1 MIKLGWM
8 ARATDAEVFAGHVG
22 YARELGLDVI
32 DFHLGG
38 MPRDLGFVMRI
49 KTMCVRA
56 GLPIGYLGGGS
67 LVGPLDQR
75 GARMEQARGD
85 VDMTAVMGGQMLRVF
100 ARHKWPD
107 TREEQ
112 EYYWGPMV
120 EDFRELSD
128 YAADRGVVLGL
139 QNHDN
144 GSFCMTAEQ
153 ALRILGEVDKENF
166 TFLWD
171 TGQWLGAI
179 GSHPRGE
186 FDANVDLYEDYLTPT
201 VPYAASVRA
210 KIYQIDTGVET
221 YLDYPRIFGILKD
234 VGYNGNVSIVY
245 EGGEGRNRCTPEEGV
260 ALAARY
266 LRSVIVDTFGGR

>member
-8 ARATDAEVFAGHVG
+8 ARATDAEVFEGHVR
-22 YARELGLDVI
+22 YAGELGLDVI

-38 MPRDLGFVMRI
+38 MPRDIGFVMRI
-49 KTMCVRA
+49 KMMCVRA
-56 GLPIGYLGGGS
+56 GLPVGYLGGGS
-67 LVGPLDQR
+67 LVGPLEHR
-75 GARMEQARGD
+75 EARVEQARSD
-85 VDMTAVMGGQMLRVF
+85 VDMTAAMGGQMLRVF

-128 YAADRGVVLGL
+128 YAAERGVVLGL

-153 ALRILGEVDKENF
+153 ALRILEEVDKENF

-171 TGQWLGAI
+171 TGQWLGSI

-186 FDANVDLYEDYLTPT
+186 FDANVDLYEDYLKPT
-201 VPYAASVRA
+201 APYAASVRA

-245 EGGEGRNRCTPEEGV
+245 EGAEGRNTCTPEEGV
-260 ALAARY
+260 ALAVRY
-266 LRSVIVDTFGGR
+266 LRGVIGEVFGD

>member
-8 ARATDAEVFAGHVG
+8 ARATDAEVFEVHVR

-38 MPRDLGFVMRI
+38 MPRDIGFVMRI
-49 KTMCVRA
+49 KMMCVRA
-56 GLPIGYLGGGS
+56 GLPVGYLGGGS
-67 LVGPLDQR
+67 LVGPLEHR
-75 GARMEQARGD
+75 EARMEQARSD
-85 VDMTAVMGGQMLRVF
+85 VDMTAAMGGQMLRVF

-128 YAADRGVVLGL
+128 YAAERGVVLGL

-153 ALRILGEVDKENF
+153 ALRILEEVDKENF

-171 TGQWLGAI
+171 TGQWLGSI

-186 FDANVDLYEDYLTPT
+186 FDANVDLYEDYLKPT
-201 VPYAASVRA
+201 APYAASVRA
-210 KIYQIDTGVET
+210 KVYQIDTGVET

-245 EGGEGRNRCTPEEGV
+245 EGAEGRNTCTPEEGV
-260 ALAARY
+260 ALAVRY
-266 LRSVIVDTFGGR
+266 LRGVIGEVFGG

>member
-8 ARATDAEVFAGHVG
+8 ARATDAEVFAGHVR
-22 YARELGLDVI
+22 YARELDLDVI

-67 LVGPLDQR
+67 LVGPLEQR
-75 GARMEQARGD
+75 GARMEQARAD

-128 YAADRGVVLGL
+128 YAADQGVVLGL

-153 ALRILGEVDKENF
+153 ALRILDEVDKENF

-186 FDANVDLYEDYLTPT
+186 FDANVDLYADYLTPT
-201 VPYAASVRA
+201 APYAASVRA

-245 EGGEGRNRCTPEEGV
+245 EGAEGRNRCTPEEGV

-266 LRSVIVDTFGGR
+266 LRSVIGDVFR

>member
-1 MIKLGWM
+1 MIKLGWI
-8 ARATDAEVFAGHVG
+8 ARATDAEVFEGHVR

-32 DFHLGG
+32 DLHLGG
-38 MPRDLGFVMRI
+38 MPRDIGFVMRI
-49 KTMCVRA
+49 KMMCVRA

-67 LVGPLDQR
+67 LVGPPEHR
-75 GARMEQARGD
+75 EARMEQARSD
-85 VDMTAVMGGQMLRVF
+85 VDMTAAMGGQMLRVF

-112 EYYWGPMV
+112 ECYWGPMV

-128 YAADRGVVLGL
+128 YAAERGVVLGL

-171 TGQWLGAI
+171 TGQWLGSI

-186 FDANVDLYEDYLTPT
+186 FDANVDLYEDYLKPT
-201 VPYAASVRA
+201 APYAASVRA

-245 EGGEGRNRCTPEEGV
+245 EGAEGRNTCTPEEGV
-260 ALAARY
+260 ALAVRY
-266 LRSVIVDTFGGR
+266 LRGVIGEVFGD

>member
-8 ARATDAEVFAGHVG
+8 ARATDAEVFEGHVR

-38 MPRDLGFVMRI
+38 MPRDIGFVMRI
-49 KTMCVRA
+49 KMMCVRA

-67 LVGPLDQR
+67 LVGPLEHR
-75 GARMEQARGD
+75 EARMEQARSD
-85 VDMTAVMGGQMLRVF
+85 VDMTAAMGGQMLRVF

-107 TREEQ
+107 TRKEQ

-128 YAADRGVVLGL
+128 YAAERGVVLGL

-153 ALRILGEVDKENF
+153 ALRILEDVDKENF

-171 TGQWLGAI
+171 TGQWLGSI

-186 FDANVDLYEDYLTPT
+186 FDANVDLYEDYLKPT
-201 VPYAASVRA
+201 APYAVSVRA

-245 EGGEGRNRCTPEEGV
+245 EGAEGRNTCTPEEGV
-260 ALAARY
+260 ALAVRY
-266 LRSVIVDTFGGR
+266 LRGVIGEVFGS

>member
-8 ARATDAEVFAGHVG
+8 ARATDAEVFEGHVR
-22 YARELGLDVI
+22 YAGELGLDVI

-38 MPRDLGFVMRI
+38 MPRDIGFVMRI
-49 KTMCVRA
+49 KMMCVRA
-56 GLPIGYLGGGS
+56 GLPVGYLGGGS
-67 LVGPLDQR
+67 LVGPLEHR
-75 GARMEQARGD
+75 EARMEQARSD
-85 VDMTAVMGGQMLRVF
+85 VDMTAAMGGQMLRVF

-128 YAADRGVVLGL
+128 YAAERGVVLGL

-153 ALRILGEVDKENF
+153 ALRILEEVDKENF

-171 TGQWLGAI
+171 TGQWLGSI

-186 FDANVDLYEDYLTPT
+186 FDANVDLYEDYLKPT
-201 VPYAASVRA
+201 APYAASVRA

-221 YLDYPRIFGILKD
+221 YLDYPRIFEILKD

-245 EGGEGRNRCTPEEGV
+245 EGAEGRNTCTPEEGV
-260 ALAARY
+260 ALAVRY
-266 LRSVIVDTFGGR
+266 LRGVIGEVFGD

>member
-8 ARATDAEVFAGHVG
+8 ARATDAEVFEGHVR

-32 DFHLGG
+32 DFHLEG
-38 MPRDLGFVMRI
+38 MLRDIGFVMRI
-49 KTMCVRA
+49 KMMCVRA
-56 GLPIGYLGGGS
+56 GLPVGYLGGGS
-67 LVGPLDQR
+67 LVGPLEHR
-75 GARMEQARGD
+75 EARMEQARSD
-85 VDMTAVMGGQMLRVF
+85 VDMTAAMGGQMLRVF

-128 YAADRGVVLGL
+128 YAAERGVVLGL

-153 ALRILGEVDKENF
+153 ALRILEDVDKENF

-171 TGQWLGAI
+171 TGQWLGSI

-186 FDANVDLYEDYLTPT
+186 FDANVDLYEDYLKPT
-201 VPYAASVRA
+201 APYAASVRA

-245 EGGEGRNRCTPEEGV
+245 EGAEGRNTCTPEEGV
-260 ALAARY
+260 ALAVRY
-266 LRSVIVDTFGGR
+266 LRGVIVEVFGD

>member
-8 ARATDAEVFAGHVG
+8 ARATDAEVFEGHVR

-38 MPRDLGFVMRI
+38 MPRDIGFVMRI
-49 KTMCVRA
+49 KMMCVRA

-67 LVGPLDQR
+67 LVGPLEHR
-75 GARMEQARGD
+75 EARMEQARSD
-85 VDMTAVMGGQMLRVF
+85 VDMTAAMGGQMLRVF

-112 EYYWGPMV
+112 EYYWAPMV

-128 YAADRGVVLGL
+128 YAAERGVVLGL

-153 ALRILGEVDKENF
+153 ALRILGDVDKENF

-171 TGQWLGAI
+171 TGQWLGSI

-186 FDANVDLYEDYLTPT
+186 FDANVDLYEDYLKPT
-201 VPYAASVRA
+201 APYAASVRA

-221 YLDYPRIFGILKD
+221 YLDYPRIFGTLKD

-245 EGGEGRNRCTPEEGV
+245 EGAEGRNTCTPEEGV
-260 ALAARY
+260 ALAVRY
-266 LRSVIVDTFGGR
+266 LRGVIGEVFGG

>member
-8 ARATDAEVFAGHVG
+8 ARATDAEVFEGHVR

-38 MPRDLGFVMRI
+38 MPRDIGFVMRI
-49 KTMCVRA
+49 KMMCVRA
-56 GLPIGYLGGGS
+56 GLPVGYLGGGS
-67 LVGPLDQR
+67 LVGPLEHR
-75 GARMEQARGD
+75 EARVEQARSD
-85 VDMTAVMGGQMLRVF
+85 VDMTAAMGGQMLRVF

-128 YAADRGVVLGL
+128 YAAERGVVLGL

-153 ALRILGEVDKENF
+153 ALRILEEVDKENF

-171 TGQWLGAI
+171 TGQWLGSI

-186 FDANVDLYEDYLTPT
+186 FDANVDLYEDYLKPT
-201 VPYAASVRA
+201 APYAASVRA

-245 EGGEGRNRCTPEEGV
+245 EGAEGRNTCTPEEGV
-260 ALAARY
+260 ALAVRY
-266 LRSVIVDTFGGR
+266 LRGVIGEVFGD

>member
-8 ARATDAEVFAGHVG
+8 ARATDAEVFEGHVR

-38 MPRDLGFVMRI
+38 MPRDIGFVMRI
-49 KTMCVRA
+49 KMMCVRA
-56 GLPIGYLGGGS
+56 GLPVGYLGGGS
-67 LVGPLDQR
+67 LVGPLEHR
-75 GARMEQARGD
+75 EARMEEARSD
-85 VDMTAVMGGQMLRVF
+85 VDMTEAMGGQMLRVF

-128 YAADRGVVLGL
+128 YAAERGVVLGL

-153 ALRILGEVDKENF
+153 ALRILGDVDKENF

-171 TGQWLGAI
+171 TGQWLGSI

-186 FDANVDLYEDYLTPT
+186 FDANVDLYEDYLKPT
-201 VPYAASVRA
+201 APYAASVRA

-245 EGGEGRNRCTPEEGV
+245 EGAEGRNTCTPEGFMV
-260 ALAARY
+260 LSMR
-266 LRSVIVDTFGGR
+266 

>member
-8 ARATDAEVFAGHVG
+8 ARATDAEVFEGHVR

-38 MPRDLGFVMRI
+38 MPRDIGFVMRI
-49 KTMCVRA
+49 KMMCVRA

-67 LVGPLDQR
+67 LVGPLEHR
-75 GARMEQARGD
+75 EARMEQARSD
-85 VDMTAVMGGQMLRVF
+85 VDMTAAMGGQMLRMF

-112 EYYWGPMV
+112 EYYWAPMV
-120 EDFRELSD
+120 EDFLELSD
-128 YAADRGVVLGL
+128 YAAERGVVLGL

-153 ALRILGEVDKENF
+153 ALRILGDVDKQNF

-171 TGQWLGAI
+171 TGQWLGSI

-186 FDANVDLYEDYLTPT
+186 FDANVDLYEDYLKPT
-201 VPYAASVRA
+201 APYAASVRA

-245 EGGEGRNRCTPEEGV
+245 EGGEGRNTCTPEEGV

-266 LRSVIVDTFGGR
+266 LRSVIGEVFGG